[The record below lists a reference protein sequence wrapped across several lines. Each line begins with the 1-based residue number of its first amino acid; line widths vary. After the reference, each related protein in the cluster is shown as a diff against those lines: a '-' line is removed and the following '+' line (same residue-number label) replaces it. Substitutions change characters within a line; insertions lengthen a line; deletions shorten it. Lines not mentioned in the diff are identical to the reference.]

1 MTKSRSKSS
10 RRAKVAAKP
19 KAPAADA
26 EEEKVTGFKEG
37 RWDDDEHDRFIVA
50 MADFVDGNNAPVNQ
64 SARREK
70 WGAIAAARARVR
82 RPREVVQPFS
92 REPPE
97 PSRARIHAS
106 PPQAVGTRSTLQ
118 CRSHAQKHYIK
129 EKKQRAPA
137 SAAVRIG
144 RFFPPRARRA
154 RTRPPR
160 RVVLPRREKQLKVVK
175 ETKKAPAAV
184 HRVTPQPSM
193 SNSPEPSIHGSR
205 LDLSE
210 GFVAGDTAAN
220 LEEAVRILSPPRPPG
235 RLARLRPSALTAEAL
250 FSPSGGPVDVEHGSP
265 RPDVERASP
274 RPAIVDDAEDEA
286 LRLFDSPV
294 ILSQP
299 SSVRPPA
306 PPARSPRRLDPARR
320 AQPKIYDSDAAWAKV
335 MNTFTE
341 EVDFHSLPVF

>member
-26 EEEKVTGFKEG
+26 GEEKVTGFKEG

-64 SARREK
+64 SARRE
-70 WGAIAAARARVR
+70 WGAIAAARA
-82 RPREVVQPFS
+82 
-92 REPPE
+92 
-97 PSRARIHAS
+97 
-106 PPQAVGTRSTLQ
+106 
-118 CRSHAQKHYIK
+118 
-129 EKKQRAPA
+129 A
-137 SAAVRIG
+137 SAASRG
-144 RFFPPRARRA
+144 RPTVFENPEP
-154 RTRPPR
+154 
-160 RVVLPRREKQLKVVK
+160 REKQLKVVK

-235 RLARLRPSALTAEAL
+235 RLAAPPSALTAEAL
-250 FSPSGGPVDVEHGSP
+250 FSRRRPVDVEHGSP

-299 SSVRPPA
+299 SSVRPP
-306 PPARSPRRLDPARR
+306 PPALPRRLDPARR

>member
-70 WGAIAAARARVR
+70 WGAIAA
-82 RPREVVQPFS
+82 
-92 REPPE
+92 
-97 PSRARIHAS
+97 
-106 PPQAVGTRSTLQ
+106 AVGTRSTLQ

-299 SSVRPPA
+299 SS
-306 PPARSPRRLDPARR
+306 
-320 AQPKIYDSDAAWAKV
+320 PKIYDSDAAWAKV

>member
-10 RRAKVAAKP
+10 RRTKVAAKP

-26 EEEKVTGFKEG
+26 GEEKVTGFKEG

-82 RPREVVQPFS
+82 RPREVAQPFS

-144 RFFPPRARRA
+144 RFFPPGPGARGLDRLDASFYPGA
-154 RTRPPR
+154 RSSSRSSRRPRRRPP
-160 RVVLPRREKQLKVVK
+160 PC
-175 ETKKAPAAV
+175 
-184 HRVTPQPSM
+184 
-193 SNSPEPSIHGSR
+193 
-205 LDLSE
+205 
-210 GFVAGDTAAN
+210 TA
-220 LEEAVRILSPPRPPG
+220 
-235 RLARLRPSALTAEAL
+235 
-250 FSPSGGPVDVEHGSP
+250 
-265 RPDVERASP
+265 
-274 RPAIVDDAEDEA
+274 
-286 LRLFDSPV
+286 
-294 ILSQP
+294 
-299 SSVRPPA
+299 
-306 PPARSPRRLDPARR
+306 
-320 AQPKIYDSDAAWAKV
+320 
-335 MNTFTE
+335 
-341 EVDFHSLPVF
+341 

>member
-82 RPREVVQPFS
+82 RPREVAQP
-92 REPPE
+92 
-97 PSRARIHAS
+97 
-106 PPQAVGTRSTLQ
+106 
-118 CRSHAQKHYIK
+118 
-129 EKKQRAPA
+129 
-137 SAAVRIG
+137 
-144 RFFPPRARRA
+144 
-154 RTRPPR
+154 
-160 RVVLPRREKQLKVVK
+160 REKQLKVVK

-220 LEEAVRILSPPRPPG
+220 LEEA
-235 RLARLRPSALTAEAL
+235 
-250 FSPSGGPVDVEHGSP
+250 
-265 RPDVERASP
+265 
-274 RPAIVDDAEDEA
+274 
-286 LRLFDSPV
+286 
-294 ILSQP
+294 
-299 SSVRPPA
+299 
-306 PPARSPRRLDPARR
+306 
-320 AQPKIYDSDAAWAKV
+320 PKIYDSDAAWAKV